1 MATSAERP
9 SFPRR
14 RLITGALPRRGSAR
28 NRPSGPGPHFESARG
43 DRLSPS
49 TSKEPATVISLAPT
63 ARSSI
68 GKQLGLDAAK
78 YRADGRGLIGAGQ
91 LAVGWVSFEIGGAI
105 ELFDEEVRH
114 NPDDAGPYL
123 KLGRF
128 LYDIGYSKKAIVV
141 LREAQR
147 FRLDDE
153 VGQEVEA
160 AIEDCLN
167 SAHDEEAEERS
178 NSRAAVD
185 NPDNAEWQHAP
196 AATRDKTGNLPAVTA
211 NDRQAAPDLGIEAR
225 VNQG

>member
-9 SFPRR
+9 GFPRR

-28 NRPSGPGPHFESARG
+28 DRPSGPHFESARG

-128 LYDIGYSKKAIVV
+128 LYDI
-141 LREAQR
+141 
-147 FRLDDE
+147 
-153 VGQEVEA
+153 
-160 AIEDCLN
+160 
-167 SAHDEEAEERS
+167 
-178 NSRAAVD
+178 
-185 NPDNAEWQHAP
+185 
-196 AATRDKTGNLPAVTA
+196 
-211 NDRQAAPDLGIEAR
+211 
-225 VNQG
+225 